1 MQLLNFCSVCLCI
14 MLHVP
19 SSFPSLL
26 AVSLSALSRKLC
38 LQGEWLSPRVINLS
52 LQYLT
57 HGLTLSAT
65 WKHMKQHI
73 NALLTRCV
81 LPLMCFNDE
90 DDELW
95 REDPQEYI
103 RKVLWTDTTSQQDGC
118 CCCLSLLSAVL
129 LLWLA
134 AQALLQIQRVCVTF
148 QILMKQGHRKSCFVL
163 VACCPM
169 ENKLSAQDT
178 VCVATGI

>member
-1 MQLLNFCSVCLCI
+1 
-14 MLHVP
+14 MLPPSP
-19 SSFPSLL
+19 SSPSLFCC
-26 AVSLSALSRKLC
+26 AAWVPSRKLC

-103 RKVLWTDTTSQQDGC
+103 RKVVWIDAISQQHEC
-118 CCCLSLLSAVL
+118 CCYLTLCN
-129 LLWLA
+129 A
-134 AQALLQIQRVCVTF
+134 AQALLQMQHVCMKF
-148 QILMKQGHRKSCFVL
+148 QLLDETGSGKPQFLL
-163 VACCPM
+163 VACYPIEKILC
-169 ENKLSAQDT
+169 AQDT
-178 VCVATGI
+178 ACAATGI